1 MSIKLNTTKQD
12 YPICVKCSE
21 SLKTSFKSV
30 HIHTSISS
38 LKDLTNVG
46 KLYFKRGRREAE
58 ERDANEIRNITY
70 KIVTWI

>member
-1 MSIKLNTTKQD
+1 
-12 YPICVKCSE
+12 
-21 SLKTSFKSV
+21 V